1 MLTPAPSPVSGTE
14 LSPDSST
21 ASCFACIGSD
31 PHPAHVEHMLTCAT
45 HVSALSATPPPQ
57 KGKEVWKK
65 IKICEPS
72 FLPPSELPACH
83 VVLKEPRKWKGANKL
98 W

>member
-1 MLTPAPSPVSGTE
+1 MLTPSPRPVSGTE

-45 HVSALSATPPPQ
+45 HVSALSAIPPPQ
-57 KGKEVWKK
+57 KGKEVWK
-65 IKICEPS
+65 KICEPS

-83 VVLKEPRKWKGANKL
+83 VVQKEPRTWEGASKL